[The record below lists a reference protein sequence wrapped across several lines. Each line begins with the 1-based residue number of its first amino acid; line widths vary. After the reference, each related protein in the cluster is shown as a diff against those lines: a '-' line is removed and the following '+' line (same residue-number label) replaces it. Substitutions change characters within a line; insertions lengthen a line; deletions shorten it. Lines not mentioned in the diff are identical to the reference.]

1 MNHYRQRYLLRH
13 LCTCRRLLHQNSRY
27 ISTKRNET
35 LRDTPS
41 TFSSPP
47 KSQPLSGDINLEHE
61 KSWLTRKVES
71 SPTAR
76 WWFMKFVNLLGYGS
90 PKQLAGRR
98 TFPLYAKLCAAAPD
112 AEMTFWHQD
121 CDLPPTFQSWFTVA
135 NLHTWMLAVR
145 FRALPSPHGKEYVQ
159 GLVDH
164 FFLDIEDRIRAVL
177 QPPSKPTEPYTFESS
192 FYTNPNAPTMGP
204 DGKPIRRGAAPERLV
219 SRQMKIFKEQWA
231 GMWMSLDYA
240 MVKGDMELA
249 AAVWRNLLGARGAA
263 GIAYPDPNDPNAPA
277 SYRRTVN
284 LVGGLVENI
293 EKIDFEKEAHRDDGS
308 GVHDY
313 APSEADKYV
322 KYPDL
327 MLDVVTYLRRELVRL
342 ENISDEEIMH
352 GDVAGLG
359 FGRIVEST
367 VDTSESSDATK
378 SSGVPPTGGASKFS
392 DAVKS
397 SDVLKTTPSKSSK
410 PSTSEAAKLT
420 ATSKTSPLGKTKN
433 GSSPKPSALKVD
445 AASKTSDVK
454 SLPSRS
460 KATKPIT
467 PLKK

>member
-1 MNHYRQRYLLRH
+1 
-13 LCTCRRLLHQNSRY
+13 
-27 ISTKRNET
+27 
-35 LRDTPS
+35 
-41 TFSSPP
+41 
-47 KSQPLSGDINLEHE
+47 
-61 KSWLTRKVES
+61 
-71 SPTAR
+71 
-76 WWFMKFVNLLGYGS
+76 
-90 PKQLAGRR
+90 
-98 TFPLYAKLCAAAPD
+98 
-112 AEMTFWHQD
+112 
-121 CDLPPTFQSWFTVA
+121 
-135 NLHTWMLAVR
+135 MLAVR

>member
-1 MNHYRQRYLLRH
+1 MNHYRQQHLLRH
-13 LCTCRRLLHQNSRY
+13 LFTCRRLLHQNGRY
-27 ISTKRNET
+27 LSTKRNET

-41 TFSSPP
+41 SSSNPP
-47 KSQPLSGDINLEHE
+47 KSQPSPGDINLEHQ

-71 SPTAR
+71 SPTTR
-76 WWFMKFVNLLGYGS
+76 WWFMKFVNLLGYGT

-98 TFPLYAKLCAAAPD
+98 TFPLYARLCAAAPD

-121 CDLPPTFQSWFTVA
+121 CDLPPTFQSWFTVT

-177 QPPSKPTEPYTFESS
+177 QPPSKPTEPYTFASS
-192 FYTNPNAPTMGP
+192 FYTNPNAPTTGP
-204 DGKPIRRGAAPERLV
+204 DGKPIRRRAAPERLV

-231 GMWMSLDYA
+231 GMWMSLDHA

-263 GIAYPDPNDPNAPA
+263 GIAYPDPNDPSAPA
-277 SYRRTVN
+277 PYRRTVN

-308 GVHDY
+308 GVYDY

-342 ENISDEEIMH
+342 ENIGDEEIMH
-352 GDVAGLG
+352 GDIAGLG
-359 FGRIVEST
+359 FGRIAEST
-367 VDTSESSDATK
+367 VDASKSRDAAK
-378 SSGVPPTGGASKFS
+378 SSGTPPTGGASRLS
-392 DAVKS
+392 DTAKS
-397 SDVLKTTPSKSSK
+397 SDVLKTTPSKPSK
-410 PSTSEAAKLT
+410 LSTSEAAKLA
-420 ATSKTSPLGKTKN
+420 ATSKTSPLGKPKN
-433 GSSPKPSALKVD
+433 GSSPKPSTPKAD
-445 AASKTSDVK
+445 PASKTSDVK
-454 SLPSRS
+454 SSPTRS
-460 KATKPIT
+460 KATKPVT
-467 PLKK
+467 PLNK